1 MDHYFYPKSLL
12 MLMLLY
18 YKGED
23 LQDCLALRDLYQR
36 KQFLYLNISHQYY
49 HLHYIT
55 KVSHPLKH

>member
-49 HLHYIT
+49 HLHYII
-55 KVSHPLKH
+55 